1 MIAYAL
7 TSCED
12 FLEVDPPDNQLI
24 GTEVFENADT
34 VDAAFAHIYGQL
46 REGAF
51 TGGYSGG
58 LSYRLGHYADE
69 LELYNLTISDV
80 VNFSNTSV
88 LASDPIVE
96 NWWNSS
102 YNLIYAV
109 NNIIEGVEAST
120 DLDDEDRS
128 RFLGEC
134 YFLRAYIH
142 FHLTN
147 LFGAVP
153 YITTTDYRIN
163 RNVSRLE
170 EADVYDHIM
179 ADFIEAKSQLS
190 ATLSSSDNFRPN
202 YWAASAMLARTYLY
216 NNEWQLALDEASD
229 LLSNSD
235 YSLESDLSEVFL
247 KNSPES
253 IWQLDS
259 GQAGTNTREGITF
272 IFVTGP
278 PPNSALSNFLLD
290 DFETGDARFTNWL
303 GAVSE
308 GSETWYYPF
317 KYKLNLPTGST
328 EECSILIRLAE
339 VYLIAAEASA
349 ALGDLPQALNY
360 LNAIRI
366 RASLNV
372 LNSTNQTEVLDFI
385 LQERRIE
392 FFSEQ
397 GHRFFDLKRTNS
409 ATETLSPIKP
419 NWQSTKLLFPIPESE
434 LITNSNLLPQNEGY

>member
-1 MIAYAL
+1 
-7 TSCED
+7 
-12 FLEVDPPDNQLI
+12 
-24 GTEVFENADT
+24 
-34 VDAAFAHIYGQL
+34 
-46 REGAF
+46 
-51 TGGYSGG
+51 
-58 LSYRLGHYADE
+58 
-69 LELYNLTISDV
+69 
-80 VNFSNTSV
+80 
-88 LASDPIVE
+88 
-96 NWWNSS
+96 
-102 YNLIYAV
+102 
-109 NNIIEGVEAST
+109 
-120 DLDDEDRS
+120 
-128 RFLGEC
+128 
-134 YFLRAYIH
+134 
-142 FHLTN
+142 
-147 LFGAVP
+147 
-153 YITTTDYRIN
+153 
-163 RNVSRLE
+163 
-170 EADVYDHIM
+170 
-179 ADFIEAKSQLS
+179 
-190 ATLSSSDNFRPN
+190 
-202 YWAASAMLARTYLY
+202 
-216 NNEWQLALDEASD
+216 
-229 LLSNSD
+229 
-235 YSLESDLSEVFL
+235 VFL